1 MAPRTRALAP
11 VALAAAAALLALP
24 AWAGAAAKTRRASV
38 SSAGASGNLTS
49 ADPGI
54 SVGGRYV
61 VYVSSASNL
70 VPGDTNGVADI
81 FVRDMK
87 TGKTRRVSI
96 RSGGGQSDGASTLPS
111 ISGGGRYVA
120 FQSDATNLVPGDSN
134 GFTDVFVRDTKTGKT
149 RRVSVRTGGGQSNED
164 SGTATISADGRF
176 VVFGSRATNL
186 VNGDTNGFDDIFVRD
201 RKTGTTSRV
210 NRSSAGGQANGP
222 AHDPAISATG
232 RYVVFDSGAS
242 NLVVGDGNA
251 QDDVFVRDRK
261 THRTRRVSVS
271 SAGVE
276 GNNWSGYPSISASGR
291 FVVFGGDASN
301 LVAGDGNAVS
311 DTFVRDRETGKT
323 TRVSVSSAEAEGNF
337 GSLSEPPSISNDGR
351 FVAFES
357 SASNLIGADGN
368 GRRDVFIR
376 DRLAGTT
383 RRVSAGAGA
392 ESDGFSENPAISADG
407 RFVAFDSDASNL
419 VGDDG
424 NGAND
429 VFRRGPLR

>member
-1 MAPRTRALAP
+1 MAPRTRTLAP
-11 VALAAAAALLALP
+11 VALVAATALLALP
-24 AWAGAAAKTRRASV
+24 AWAEAAAKTRRASV
-38 SSAGASGNLTS
+38 NSAGVSANLSS

-61 VYVSSASNL
+61 IYVSSASNL

-87 TGKTRRVSI
+87 TGTTRRVSI

-111 ISGGGRYVA
+111 ISGDGRYVA
-120 FQSDATNLVPGDSN
+120 FESAATNLVAGDSN
-134 GFTDVFVRDTKTGKT
+134 GFNDVFVRDRKTGKT
-149 RRVSVRTGGGQSNED
+149 RRVSVGSGGIQGDER
-164 SGTATISADGRF
+164 SGNATISANGRF
-176 VVFGSRATNL
+176 VIFGSRATNL
-186 VNGDTNGFDDIFVRD
+186 VSGDTNGFDDIFVRD
-201 RKTGTTSRV
+201 RKTGKTSRV
-210 NRSSAGGQANGP
+210 SRSSAGTQANGP
-222 AHDPAISATG
+222 SHDPAISASG
-232 RYVVFDSGAS
+232 RFVVFDSGAS
-242 NLVVGDGNA
+242 NLSSGDTNA

-261 THRTRRVSVS
+261 THTTRRVSVS

-301 LVAGDGNAVS
+301 LVAGDGNAGS
-311 DTFVRDRETGKT
+311 DTFVRDRKTGKT
-323 TRVSVSSAEAEGNF
+323 TRVSVSSAEVEGNF

-368 GRRDVFIR
+368 GRRDVFVR
-376 DRLAGTT
+376 DRLTGTT
-383 RRVSAGAGA
+383 RRVSVGAGA

-407 RFVAFDSDASNL
+407 RFVVFDSDATNL
-419 VGDDG
+419 VGGDG
-424 NGAND
+424 NGVND